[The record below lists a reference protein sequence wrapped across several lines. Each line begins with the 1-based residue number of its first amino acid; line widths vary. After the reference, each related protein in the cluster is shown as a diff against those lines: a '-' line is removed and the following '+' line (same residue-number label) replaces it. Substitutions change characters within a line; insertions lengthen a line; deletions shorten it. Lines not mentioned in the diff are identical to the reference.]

1 MAFFIAVQNNA
12 LLFAHCGK
20 ANGSQPQRLLL
31 HLHDFADAFVGEGE
45 HRLHFVVAEGV
56 AFGGALDF
64 DKRAAVVHDDIHV
77 GLGFAVFG
85 VFQIEERRAAPDA
98 DGDGGELAVQRV
110 LFEASLLDEGADGVG
125 KRDETTANRCGA
137 RAAVCLEN
145 VAVNR
150 DGAFAERGQ
159 IHHRTQRAADEA
171 LDFHGAPLLFA
182 TCGFAHGA
190 FMGGARQHAVF
201 GRDPALVFAAQERR
215 HFFFHAG
222 GAEDVGVAAAD
233 KRRAFGVFIDTAFDA
248 DGAKLVGAAVT
259 GAHDDS
265 FSNVARARI
274 IAAALCFPAKGRI
287 MPASFL
293 TAILPMRQSMTA
305 FARATEETAR
315 WRISVEM
322 KSVNH
327 RFLEIQVKMGDTLRH
342 LEGTIRERLQAAVAR
357 GKVEIWLFVETL
369 GYNNAQRLDAAA
381 LASWCDKLAAA
392 DPQGMLG
399 QPTWRDVLALPGV
412 LVKEYNSE
420 DALDAAVLRLFDTAL
435 ADFLAMREREGA
447 AITVVLRERLEQMSA
462 VLDRVVAQL
471 PPLQAKTAALLQERL
486 RALQYEADPAVAGQA
501 LSQILAKMDVQE
513 ELDRL
518 RFHISEARQTLQQ
531 DGAIG
536 RRLDFLMQEFNR
548 EANTLGSKAGDNAQ
562 SQASV
567 ELKVLIEQ
575 MREQVQNLV

>member
-1 MAFFIAVQNNA
+1 
-12 LLFAHCGK
+12 
-20 ANGSQPQRLLL
+20 
-31 HLHDFADAFVGEGE
+31 
-45 HRLHFVVAEGV
+45 
-56 AFGGALDF
+56 
-64 DKRAAVVHDDIHV
+64 
-77 GLGFAVFG
+77 
-85 VFQIEERRAAPDA
+85 
-98 DGDGGELAVQRV
+98 
-110 LFEASLLDEGADGVG
+110 
-125 KRDETTANRCGA
+125 
-137 RAAVCLEN
+137 
-145 VAVNR
+145 
-150 DGAFAERGQ
+150 
-159 IHHRTQRAADEA
+159 
-171 LDFHGAPLLFA
+171 
-182 TCGFAHGA
+182 
-190 FMGGARQHAVF
+190 
-201 GRDPALVFAAQERR
+201 
-215 HFFFHAG
+215 
-222 GAEDVGVAAAD
+222 
-233 KRRAFGVFIDTAFDA
+233 
-248 DGAKLVGAAVT
+248 
-259 GAHDDS
+259 
-265 FSNVARARI
+265 
-274 IAAALCFPAKGRI
+274 

-293 TAILPMRQSMTA
+293 TVILPMRQSMTA

-327 RFLEIQVKMGDTLRH
+327 RFLEINVKMGDTLRH

-369 GYNNAQRLDAAA
+369 GDNNAQRLDAAA
-381 LASWCDKLAAA
+381 LASWRDKLAAA
-392 DPQGMLG
+392 DPQGTLG
-399 QPTWRDVLALPGV
+399 QPSWCDVLALPGV

-462 VLDRVVAQL
+462 VLDRVVAELPQL
-471 PPLQAKTAALLQERL
+471 QEKTAASLQERL

-501 LSQILAKMDVQE
+501 LSQILAKMDIQE

-518 RFHISEARQTLQQ
+518 RFHIEEARKTLQQ